1 MKGYPEAVSRLID
14 AFARLP
20 GIGRRSAE
28 RLAFHVLR
36 EGNDEAIA
44 LAHAITDAK
53 TKVSHCPICWN
64 ISDQGRCAICSDTS
78 REASI
83 VLVVEQPK
91 DVLAIEKTRSFRGI
105 YHVLLGRLDPLA
117 GVGPEGIVLEPLL
130 ARIDDATKNAQSVVV
145 EELVLGMNP
154 DLEGD
159 TTALW
164 IAREAS
170 KRGVRVTRLARGL
183 ASGSQLDLANPGVI
197 ADAIAGRTGV

>member
-1 MKGYPEAVSRLID
+1 MKGYPESVSRLID

-28 RLAFHVLR
+28 RLAFLVLR
-36 EGNDEAIA
+36 ESSQEAMS
-44 LAHAITDAK
+44 LAQAITDAK
-53 TKVSHCPICWN
+53 TRIVHCPTCWN
-64 ISDQGRCAICSDTS
+64 ICDDLHCEICSDPR

-91 DVLAIEKTRSFRGI
+91 DVLAIEKTGSFRGI

-130 ARIDDATKNAQSVVV
+130 ARIDDPSKNAQQVKI

-164 IAREAS
+164 IAREAT

-197 ADAIAGRTGV
+197 ADAIAGRTGI

>member
-36 EGNDEAIA
+36 ESNDEADA
-44 LAHAITDAK
+44 LAHAIMDAK
-53 TKVSHCPICWN
+53 TKIAHCPICWN
-64 ISDQGRCAICSDTS
+64 ICDATHCSICSDAR
-78 REASI
+78 REAAI

-91 DVLAIEKTRSFRGI
+91 DVLAIEKAGSFRGI

-117 GVGPEGIVLEPLL
+117 GVGPEGIVLQPLL
-130 ARIDDATKNAQSVVV
+130 ARLDDSTKNAQSVAV

-197 ADAIAGRTGV
+197 ADAIAGRTGL

>member
-1 MKGYPEAVSRLID
+1 MKGYPESVSRLID

-36 EGNDEAIA
+36 ESSQEAMS
-44 LAHAITDAK
+44 LAQAITDAK
-53 TKVSHCPICWN
+53 TRIVHCPTCWN
-64 ISDQGRCAICSDTS
+64 ICDDLHCEICSDPR

-91 DVLAIEKTRSFRGI
+91 DVLAIEKTGSFRGI

-130 ARIDDATKNAQSVVV
+130 ARVREPRDVWLDRPVLLLDAMGWGANGSNAPCT
-145 EELVLGMNP
+145 ETTLG
-154 DLEGD
+154 
-159 TTALW
+159 AL
-164 IAREAS
+164 
-170 KRGVRVTRLARGL
+170 L
-183 ASGSQLDLANPGVI
+183 ASAKAKV
-197 ADAIAGRTGV
+197 

>member
-36 EGNDEAIA
+36 ESPADADALAEAIK
-44 LAHAITDAK
+44 DAK
-53 TKVSHCPICWN
+53 TKISHCPICWN
-64 ISDQGRCAICSDTS
+64 ICDDKQCGICSDAR

-91 DVLAIEKTRSFRGI
+91 DVLAIEKAGSFRGI

-117 GVGPEGIVLEPLL
+117 GVGPEGIVLQPLL
-130 ARIDDATKNAQSVVV
+130 ARLDDATKNAQSVAV

-164 IAREAS
+164 IAREAG

-183 ASGSQLDLANPGVI
+183 ASGSQIDLANPGVI
-197 ADAIAGRTGV
+197 ADAIAGRTGL